1 MIENAPRKTIKVG
14 ESQDRLVELP
24 DVQVYDWQIRMTAV
38 PRRCSLLVKGLVT
51 KKGAFALKDLSL
63 VPGLEDLEIE
73 YPQDGAATYTFSAVF
88 KNCEITSD
96 GYEFTEPV
104 KYYERSPFVNED
116 DTV

>member
-1 MIENAPRKTIKVG
+1 MTIENAPRKTIKVG

-24 DVQVYDWQIRMTAV
+24 DVQVYDWKIRMKSV
-38 PRRCSLLVKGLVT
+38 PRLCSLLVKGLVT

-63 VPGLEDLEIE
+63 IPGLEDLEID
-73 YPQDGAATYTFSAVF
+73 YPQNDAATYTFSAVF

-104 KYYERSPFVNED
+104 KYYDHPPFVKE
-116 DTV
+116 